1 MVAIPTTVSKLL
13 YVIVIAAKE
22 TAVMQMFNGIY
33 APIPTPFGANGEIY
47 WSGLKRNISWWSKS
61 PLAGL
66 VVAGTNGEAALLDE
80 DEKIRLFSYTREQL
94 PAACK
99 VVAGTGCESAR
110 ATTRLNREAAKSG
123 CDAVLVLNPSY
134 YKGNLN
140 DTALFNYYSHIA
152 EASPLPVILYNM
164 PRNTALNLS
173 STLVCRLAELPNIV
187 GIKDSSGNIVQIEE
201 IVKGTEQS
209 FSVFAGSTSFL
220 LPALLMGAVGG
231 TLALANIL
239 PEQCVRIQTLFTA
252 GQLDEAK
259 ELQLNLLEINSAVTS
274 RWGVAGLKAAMD
286 LIGLFGGNPRLPL
299 QPLTE
304 AEKEEL
310 KTILSKTVQ

>member
-1 MVAIPTTVSKLL
+1 
-13 YVIVIAAKE
+13 
-22 TAVMQMFNGIY
+22 MFKGIY
-33 APIPTPFGANGEIY
+33 APIPTPFGADGEIY

-61 PLAGL
+61 SLAGL

-80 DEKIRLFSYTREQL
+80 DEKIRLFSCTRELL
-94 PAACK
+94 PASCK

-110 ATTRLNREAAKSG
+110 ATKRLNQAAADSG

-134 YKGNLN
+134 YKGNLDDN
-140 DTALFNYYSHIA
+140 TLYHYYSHIA
-152 EASPLPVILYNM
+152 EESPLPVILYNM

-173 STLVCRLAELPNIV
+173 TTLVCRLAEHPNIT

-201 IVKGTEQS
+201 IIKGTAQS

-231 TLALANIL
+231 TLALANIM
-239 PEQCVRIQTLFTA
+239 PEQCVRIETLFA
-252 GQLDEAK
+252 SGRLNEAK

-286 LIGLFGGNPRLPL
+286 LCGLFGGSPRLPL
-299 QPLTE
+299 QPLIE
-304 AEKEEL
+304 EEKVKL
-310 KTILSKTVQ
+310 KNILSTSLVEMTLER